1 METAKFCGQCGQ
13 PLPPDAKHC
22 PNCGAEVAPDVVPPS
37 PASAEPQGPQTMG
50 AGPFGVQAM
59 PPPPEPPSPSPGSG
73 PFGAPAAPAG
83 PGPYAAGGPYAG
95 TPQAARPAR
104 ARRLGGGFLGV
115 LGGIVMIAGQV
126 NFMRQGSPL
135 NAYNMGIGVLCLVS
149 GVVSMLVRGWGP
161 VLLGLLLNAAVFA
174 LCGTKLYQ
182 SLLWLQT
189 QEAGAATAWT
199 IQKGGII
206 WVVGMMLGML
216 SFAGAFRSLFRRR

>member
-22 PNCGAEVAPDVVPPS
+22 PNCGAEVVPDVVPP
-37 PASAEPQGPQTMG
+37 PSAGEPQGPQTMG
-50 AGPFGVQAM
+50 AGPFGAQTM
-59 PPPPEPPSPSPGSG
+59 PPPPEPPAPSSGPG
-73 PFGAPAAPAG
+73 PFGAPAVP
-83 PGPYAAGGPYAG
+83 PGPAPYVAQGPYAG
-95 TPQAARPAR
+95 TPQATRPAQT
-104 ARRLGGGFLGV
+104 RRLGGGFLGV